1 VRTLRTVQTSF
12 TAGELDPRLDARI
25 EVARYYSGAS
35 VLRNVMVLP
44 QGGLTRRPG
53 FRHVASLPAG
63 AVDGVRLVPFA
74 FSAAQTFLIAL
85 YAGAFSVYRG
95 FDGALLAAGTWP
107 GTAAIA
113 AELNW
118 AQSADTLLLFHHD
131 LPPHEIKRGATDSIW
146 TSTAATFSNIPT
158 HNFGAGAEAVM
169 SATRGWPECGTWHQG
184 RLWLAGLKSR
194 PTTLLASQAGA
205 FTNFQTGTNDGDGM
219 MLSLDT
225 DQLNAIHQIMSHRG
239 LLIFTSGGENA
250 VTVAPPITPK
260 NVAVEEQSRRG
271 IRRFARVSEVDGAV
285 LFVQRGGAA
294 LRTFVYDEL
303 QASWQAEA
311 ASLLAPH
318 LILDP
323 RDVVIRKSAAQ
334 DDADLVLLH
343 DAAGA
348 GITVLTT
355 LRAQEVNAF
364 ARWVLDGEVRGLA
377 ALANGLVYAAVL
389 RDGAVR
395 VLAMDAAAML
405 DHSTRQ
411 VFGSAT
417 TSLTGLSHLAGRQVV
432 MVLDGRPE
440 GVATVAG
447 DGTLG
452 LPRAC
457 LTAEIGLGFDV
468 TVRTMPIEPRDPAG
482 ALIGRKSRFVRITAR
497 VRDSGAFD
505 LRSQV
510 LTPRTLG
517 GPPAEPLD
525 TVPPTP
531 AVWASGE
538 YTLEGL
544 TGWHPAH
551 VIEIGQ
557 PAARPQPL
565 TLQALAITVAVG
577 G

>member
-1 VRTLRTVQTSF
+1 MRTLRTVQTSF

-35 VLRNVMVLP
+35 ALRNVLVLP
-44 QGGLTRRPG
+44 QGGVSRRPG
-53 FRHVASLPAG
+53 FRHVATLPAG
-63 AVDGVRLVPFA
+63 ALAGVRLVPFA
-74 FSAAQTFLIAL
+74 FSASQTFLIAF
-85 YAGAFSVYRG
+85 YAGEFRVFRG
-95 FDGALLAAGTWP
+95 FDGALLATGTWP
-107 GTAAIA
+107 GTATIA

-131 LPPHEIKRGATDSIW
+131 LPPHEIKRGATDTVW
-146 TSTAATFSNIPT
+146 TSAAATLSNIPT
-158 HNFGAGAEAVM
+158 HDFGAGLEAVM

-194 PTTLLASQAGA
+194 PTTLLGSQAGA
-205 FTNFQTGTNDGDGM
+205 FLNFQTGSNDGDGM

-260 NVAVEEQSRRG
+260 NIAVEEQSRRG
-271 IRRFARVSEVDGAV
+271 IRRYARVSEVDGAV

-334 DDADLVLLH
+334 DDADLVLLP

-355 LRAQEVNAF
+355 LRAQEISAF
-364 ARWVLDGEVRGLA
+364 ARWTLDGQVLSLA
-377 ALANGLVYAAVL
+377 SLANGLVYAAVL

-395 VLAMDAAAML
+395 VLVMDGAAML
-405 DHSTRQ
+405 DHSTRAT
-411 VFGSAT
+411 FGSPTA
-417 TSLTGLSHLAGRQVV
+417 SLTGLSHLANRQVV

-440 GVATVAG
+440 GTATVTAG
-447 DGTLG
+447 GTLD
-452 LPRAC
+452 LPRNC

-468 TVRTMPIEPRDPAG
+468 RIATMPIEPRDPAG
-482 ALIGRKSRFVRITAR
+482 AMIGRKSRFVKITAR
-497 VRDSGAFD
+497 VRNSGAFD
-505 LRSQV
+505 MRAQV

-525 TVPPTP
+525 TIPPAAP
-531 AVWASGE
+531 VWPSAE

-557 PAARPQPL
+557 PAVRPQPL